1 MSGIKLVIAD
11 DQELIRESLSIV
23 LDMDDEIEVVG
34 LAENGAE
41 AVALC
46 QQHQPDTIL
55 MDINMPEM
63 DGISATKM
71 IKQRWPDIKVI
82 ILTTFQEI
90 NYVIDAL
97 AIGAEGYL
105 LKAIHPKDLLAGIKL
120 IHKGG
125 TLLPQ
130 DLAKLLVQQIN
141 SPETST
147 QQENKNNYD
156 LTEREEEVLQCIA
169 VGLSNKHIAEK
180 LFLSEGTVKNY
191 ISSIYHKLDVKDR
204 FQAAFKA
211 KQEGLTGGQRDGSRG
226 A

>member
-1 MSGIKLVIAD
+1 MSVIKLVIAD

-23 LDMDDEIEVVG
+23 LDMDDDMEIVG

-41 AVALC
+41 AIDLC
-46 QQHQPDTIL
+46 QQQHPDMIL

-63 DGISATKM
+63 DGISATKI
-71 IKQRWPDIKVI
+71 IKQRWPETKVI
-82 ILTTFQEI
+82 ILTTFQEV

-141 SPETST
+141 SPEPRAP
-147 QQENKNNYD
+147 QEVKNNYD
-156 LTEREEEVLQCIA
+156 LTEREEEVLECIA
-169 VGLSNKHIAEK
+169 QGLSNRLIAER

-204 FQAAFKA
+204 FQAALKA
-211 KQEGLTGGQRDGSRG
+211 KEEGLTGGI
-226 A
+226 

>member
-1 MSGIKLVIAD
+1 MSVIKLVIAD

-23 LDMDDEIEVVG
+23 LDMDDEMEIVG

-41 AVALC
+41 AIDLC
-46 QQHQPDTIL
+46 QQQQPDMIL

-63 DGISATKM
+63 DGISATKI
-71 IKQRWPDIKVI
+71 IKQRWPETRVI
-82 ILTTFQEI
+82 ILTTFQEV

-141 SPETST
+141 SPEP
-147 QQENKNNYD
+147 QAPQENKNNYD
-156 LTEREEEVLQCIA
+156 LTEREEEVLECIA
-169 VGLSNKHIAEK
+169 QGLSNRLIAER

-204 FQAAFKA
+204 FQAALKA
-211 KQEGLTGGQRDGSRG
+211 KEEGLTGGM
-226 A
+226 

>member
-1 MSGIKLVIAD
+1 MSVIKLVIAD

-23 LDMDDEIEVVG
+23 LDMDDDMEIVG

-41 AVALC
+41 AIDLC
-46 QQHQPDTIL
+46 QQQQPDMIL

-63 DGISATKM
+63 DGISATKI
-71 IKQRWPDIKVI
+71 IKQRWPETKVI
-82 ILTTFQEI
+82 ILTTFQEV

-141 SPETST
+141 SPEPRAP
-147 QQENKNNYD
+147 QEVKNNYD
-156 LTEREEEVLQCIA
+156 LTEREEEVLECIA
-169 VGLSNKHIAEK
+169 QGLSNRLIAER

-204 FQAAFKA
+204 FQAALKA
-211 KQEGLTGGQRDGSRG
+211 KEEGLTGGI
-226 A
+226 